1 MREFEFVL
9 HYEPGTDLL
18 MDVFQEHSGL
28 TARTSECTTTTDAMW
43 RIDHLRG
50 PAPAVTAAAE
60 IFTDHDRCNE
70 CLDDHACDTYREY
83 HVLDREATSLTV
95 YTYRREIQDCH
106 SVPYIVTDHVG
117 EGRCKLHGGA
127 SPRGEDHPGFEH
139 GLFSDYLGEEDR
151 AVINQLEEMD
161 DEDKL
166 DEIINWR
173 LARLRRAVRALNE
186 DEEQSF
192 WAAFAELAGQV
203 GEPDPEQ
210 IQELARM
217 LDKGNR
223 AVQMEIDT
231 LRKLIKDRNKIAEG
245 EDVNVGWRELM
256 AGDNS

>member
-50 PAPAVTAAAE
+50 PAPAVTAAEE

-117 EGRCKLHGGA
+117 EGAVFEA
-127 SPRGEDHPGFEH
+127 SRSGDAYRWKVLYPEDQPISELYDAIESELRDGLTLDVSHLTEAGRWDPLSRAEAQLSPDAHDVLGTAAAAGYYERPRETTVSE
-139 GLFSDYLGEEDR
+139 LSDE
-151 AVINQLEEMD
+151 
-161 DEDKL
+161 L
-166 DEIINWR
+166 DVAR
-173 LARLRRAVRALNE
+173 STLQYRLRNAE
-186 DEEQSF
+186 DTVISQFVEE
-192 WAAFAELAGQV
+192 
-203 GEPDPEQ
+203 
-210 IQELARM
+210 R
-217 LDKGNR
+217 R
-223 AVQMEIDT
+223 
-231 LRKLIKDRNKIAEG
+231 
-245 EDVNVGWRELM
+245 
-256 AGDNS
+256 